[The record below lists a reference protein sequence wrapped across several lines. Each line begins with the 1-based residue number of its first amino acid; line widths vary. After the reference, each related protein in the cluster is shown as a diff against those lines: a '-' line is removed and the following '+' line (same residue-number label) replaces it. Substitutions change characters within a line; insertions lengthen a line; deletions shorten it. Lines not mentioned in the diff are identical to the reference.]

1 MGPGLVAAGFVLAA
15 NASWASPP
23 EVEGLRVPGGVQA
36 AMRAIDDPRIPDAAT
51 FAGDVI
57 RRVHNHP
64 ADAGR
69 TFDPLLAR
77 LLAWFES
84 QRRLPASPAPGD
96 SASRDIVPSALSSST
111 WRAVLGGT
119 VEEPDLGHILASR
132 EASLLHWS
140 LLELPLSSRQWMAT
154 HPDNLRALLPHA
166 ATLAIVAPW
175 LDRDDDGWRLP
186 GGDAMAS
193 VWSALVGRARTD
205 PAFPLALV
213 AAEAGWIAVL
223 ADVLGAL
230 TPEQQ
235 VAALKDGDTGP
246 TVAGARRLMQAMRG
260 GSVDWIPRQRPFW
273 RPTFDPAWLLMQ
285 VPADARGLRLPGTP
299 QQWNHLLAGRTPVA
313 ATRVDEGARLSAS
326 WLVAHV
332 LRGPTHRRRVAWD
345 QVLWTSRVLEA
356 LGHDEVTLD
365 HDLAEVV
372 AAFPAYPQL
381 MLTLERL
388 GVRERE
394 TLRAAVASARA
405 VTPVRRTGSTTTDR
419 AGLVRLQTG
428 LMLLVHAQRNGAV
441 EEAAIDGLIRRLTI
455 AAREGDA
462 AMRTWLHACVSESG
476 ATTRPTLDE
485 TVVAWVAGPH
495 GGRVEWEG
503 QSYAFD
509 PAAATTDRLSGL
521 RGPRPVPRMSE
532 ATTDALVEMVYA
544 LSMGTGEE
552 LPLRPADAAAR
563 HVFDAPAGG
572 ATQAWSAPAIVV
584 DEGTRWH
591 VRGSLLGLDVAL
603 APLGVRRASR
613 RLPSRRPNLNTAD
626 RRVLLETIALVPRP
640 MHDRELAA
648 GVRDALAR
656 ARTRLDGA
664 GRSAS
669 ACEALVGG
677 LTARPGRATR
687 LAWRCRH
694 DASSVAP
701 AVTLVEQLELGGFDR
716 RRLCA
721 EHGGGSARRCVA
733 GAPAQPVSGASELWL
748 SRDERARA
756 SGHWGSGVSASVF
769 PDLTLR
775 MLGLLGE
782 LGMDA
787 RALPEVMA
795 SVIWE
800 FVSEVP
806 ATYPDDWNALQQM
819 VWTLDAEAVERAL
832 ALQTSG
838 GVLRPE

>member
-1 MGPGLVAAGFVLAA
+1 MLAA
-15 NASWASPP
+15 SAWASPP
-23 EVEGLRVPGGVQA
+23 EVEGLRVPGGVHA
-36 AMRAIDDPRIPDAAT
+36 AMRAIDDPRTPDAAT

-64 ADAGR
+64 ADASR
-69 TFDPLLAR
+69 TLDPLLVR
-77 LLAWFES
+77 LLTWFES
-84 QRRLPASPAPGD
+84 QRGLPASAAPG
-96 SASRDIVPSALSSST
+96 DIVPSALPSST
-111 WRAVLGGT
+111 WREVLGGT

-132 EASLLHWS
+132 EASLLHWA
-140 LLELPLSSRQWMAT
+140 LLELPSQSRQWMVA
-154 HPDNLRALLPHA
+154 HPDHLRALLPHA

-186 GGDAMAS
+186 GGDATLP
-193 VWSALVGRARTD
+193 VWSGLVGRARTD

-213 AAEAGWIAVL
+213 TGEAGWIAVL

-230 TPEQQ
+230 TPAQQ
-235 VAALKDGDTGP
+235 IAALTDRDTGP

-273 RPTFDPAWLLMQ
+273 RPTLDPAWLLMQ

-299 QQWNHLLAGRTPVA
+299 QAWSHLLAGRMPAA
-313 ATRVDEGARLSAS
+313 ATRGDDGARLSAS
-326 WLVAHV
+326 WLVEHV

-345 QVLWTSRVLEA
+345 QVLWTSRLLEA
-356 LGHDEVTLD
+356 QGHDEVALD
-365 HDLAEVV
+365 HDVAEVV

-394 TLRAAVASARA
+394 TLRASVAAARD
-405 VTPVRRTGSTTTDR
+405 VTPLRRTKGTTTDR
-419 AGLVRLQTG
+419 AGLVRLQAG
-428 LMLLVHAQRNGAV
+428 LMLLVHAQRNGTV
-441 EEAAIDGLIRRLTI
+441 DSAAIDGLIRHLTI

-462 AMRTWLHACVSESG
+462 AMRTWLDACIRESG

-485 TVVAWVAGPH
+485 TIVAWVAGSH

-503 QSYAFD
+503 QTYAFD
-509 PAAATTDRLSGL
+509 PAAAAIDRLSGL
-521 RGPRPVPRMSE
+521 RGSRTVPRLSE
-532 ATTDALVEMVYA
+532 ATTDALVELVYA

-563 HVFDAPAGG
+563 HVFDAPAGM

-584 DEGTRWH
+584 DEGMRWH
-591 VRGSLLGLDVAL
+591 VRGSLLDLDVAL

-613 RLPSRRPNLNTAD
+613 RLPPRRPNLNTAD

-640 MHDRELAA
+640 MHGSELAA

-656 ARTRLDGA
+656 ARVQLDDA
-664 GRSAS
+664 ARSAT
-669 ACEALVGG
+669 ACEALVGR
-677 LTARPGRATR
+677 LVARPGRAAR
-687 LAWRCRH
+687 LAWRCRY

-701 AVTLVEQLELGGFDR
+701 AVTLVEQLDLGEFDLR
-716 RRLCA
+716 RFCA
-721 EHGGGSARRCVA
+721 EHGGGSGRRCVA
-733 GAPAQPVSGASELWL
+733 GAPAQPVSGATGLWL

-775 MLGLLGE
+775 VLGLLGE
-782 LGMDA
+782 LGIDA

-795 SVIWE
+795 SVTWE